1 MPEIDIAID
10 PGSAIPPF
18 EQLRDGLR
26 ERIASG
32 GLRPGT
38 KLPPVRTLAT
48 SLGLAANTVARSYRE
63 LEAEGF
69 VETRGRGGTVVA
81 PRLDSPQRHQR
92 MLELTREYVAAVDAL
107 GVDRAEIPGYLGRV

>member
-10 PGSAIPPF
+10 PEAATPPF

-32 GLRPGT
+32 RLRPGT
-38 KLPPVRTLAT
+38 KLPPVRALAA

-63 LEAEGF
+63 LEADGF

-81 PRLDSPQRHQR
+81 PRLDAPARHQR

-107 GVDRAEIPGYLGRV
+107 GVDRADIPRYVDRI